1 MDADQRHRP
10 DLVFS
15 ESETGNAPGTAC
27 HAKSSVRRGY
37 PNGVVHTSPRATPW
51 GRRDNPSS
59 PVRASHQR
67 GLQGLMSRPF
77 RAYTVMPMGPRALA
91 LGWYVP
97 PFQGFQDPTS
107 PWRHIGRRCQRN
119 VFVDANQMFD
129 SGIRPVNLHY
139 LPTSQIVCGL
149 P

>member
-77 RAYTVMPMGPRALA
+77 RAYTVMPMGPRASA

-97 PFQGFQDPTS
+97 PFQGFQDPAS
-107 PWRHIGRRCQRN
+107 PLKEIPAPTGGNQKPSQESAEPQDLRGFRN
-119 VFVDANQMFD
+119 L
-129 SGIRPVNLHY
+129 G
-139 LPTSQIVCGL
+139 GL
-149 P
+149 